1 MIVTVL
7 CSLTGHPVEG
17 RESGVDR
24 KVTTRAYIKIHS
36 LLNSYKRI
44 VAIIF
49 LDNFKKIIVK
59 SYVVNIKHLKKIQF
73 CAFGV
78 KGDTQKT
85 K

>member
-1 MIVTVL
+1 MER
-7 CSLTGHPVEG
+7 TG
-17 RESGVDR
+17 
-24 KVTTRAYIKIHS
+24 KITTRAYIKIHS

-49 LDNFKKIIVK
+49 LDDLKKIIVK
-59 SYVVNIKHLKKIQF
+59 SQVVNIKDLKKIQF
-73 CAFGV
+73 CTFGV

>member
-1 MIVTVL
+1 MEW
-7 CSLTGHPVEG
+7 TG
-17 RESGVDR
+17 
-24 KVTTRAYIKIHS
+24 KITTRAYIKIHS

-49 LDNFKKIIVK
+49 LDDLKKIIFK
-59 SYVVNIKHLKKIQF
+59 SYVVNIKNLKKIQF
-73 CAFGV
+73 CTFGV